1 MTQMNKEFDDENP
14 GLSLRDLYFTIF
26 RHQRLIATVA
36 AGIAVIAAI
45 YALVL
50 IKPEYES
57 SANLLVRTGRE
68 SMAVDPTA
76 GAGEQFSMRSRVEEM
91 TTEMELIKSREVVDA
106 VVASLGM
113 DFFSNLQQ
121 AENDM
126 LLKKVLKKFKEG
138 ILRFITG
145 EGERVSTDREKQKLR
160 DGLLDYLLDRISVAP
175 LKGSSIFTVS
185 FQGSSPEFAQE
196 FLKRLIAV
204 YLDKHSSM
212 YFTDSSY
219 MFINEKTD
227 KFRSEL
233 EQVENDI
240 KDFKN
245 KTSSVLIQEER
256 FLDQFA
262 TLQQDVRD
270 SESSL
275 ASSQAKVK
283 LLHTK
288 LGELPNAKGAETGAD
303 SSGIA
308 VDEMARR
315 LSALRIKEQE
325 LLSTYTET
333 SIPVQEVRRQIREIQ
348 GMLPRSV
355 KHAGSGLEG
364 SISQQSREGLQ
375 LELIAEEGTVLSL
388 QAKLD
393 VQRERLSQLKDQFK
407 DVNENNLLL
416 AKMERKRAA
425 LEESYKKFSEN
436 LQQARIDQSLKLEK
450 ISNITIAQQPIYS
463 LQPLK
468 TKKMT
473 VLLGGLFGGIFAAV
487 VLAFVLESFD
497 HSIRKP
503 EDIKE
508 RLNMRF
514 LISLPEFEN
523 SQRMLPEA
531 HELPNLTI
539 VPERKKSQS
548 SKTTPKRL
556 NAAMIKYFDALMQSL
571 IFSDRE
577 QPGLPCVIAVT
588 SARSGEGVST
598 VAANLA
604 MRLARLGHGRVLL
617 ADMNL
622 MNLDQEETKDPGRF
636 PALGNMIA
644 LQGAKDVSGLP
655 AMLLDRLF
663 LMQYSGRDR
672 TETEIGEMQSM
683 WGNDYEFVVLD
694 VPAILN
700 NEGASCVARLA
711 DKVILVV
718 QAERERWQ
726 VIRRAQELLEEAHAN
741 VFGAILNKRTMYIPE
756 WLYGRL

>member
-1 MTQMNKEFDDENP
+1 
-14 GLSLRDLYFTIF
+14 
-26 RHQRLIATVA
+26 
-36 AGIAVIAAI
+36 
-45 YALVL
+45 
-50 IKPEYES
+50 
-57 SANLLVRTGRE
+57 
-68 SMAVDPTA
+68 
-76 GAGEQFSMRSRVEEM
+76 
-91 TTEMELIKSREVVDA
+91 
-106 VVASLGM
+106 
-113 DFFSNLQQ
+113 
-121 AENDM
+121 
-126 LLKKVLKKFKEG
+126 
-138 ILRFITG
+138 
-145 EGERVSTDREKQKLR
+145 
-160 DGLLDYLLDRISVAP
+160 
-175 LKGSSIFTVS
+175 
-185 FQGSSPEFAQE
+185 
-196 FLKRLIAV
+196 
-204 YLDKHSSM
+204 
-212 YFTDSSY
+212 
-219 MFINEKTD
+219 
-227 KFRSEL
+227 
-233 EQVENDI
+233 
-240 KDFKN
+240 
-245 KTSSVLIQEER
+245 
-256 FLDQFA
+256 
-262 TLQQDVRD
+262 
-270 SESSL
+270 
-275 ASSQAKVK
+275 
-283 LLHTK
+283 
-288 LGELPNAKGAETGAD
+288 
-303 SSGIA
+303 
-308 VDEMARR
+308 
-315 LSALRIKEQE
+315 
-325 LLSTYTET
+325 
-333 SIPVQEVRRQIREIQ
+333 
-348 GMLPRSV
+348 
-355 KHAGSGLEG
+355 
-364 SISQQSREGLQ
+364 
-375 LELIAEEGTVLSL
+375 
-388 QAKLD
+388 
-393 VQRERLSQLKDQFK
+393 
-407 DVNENNLLL
+407 
-416 AKMERKRAA
+416 
-425 LEESYKKFSEN
+425 
-436 LQQARIDQSLKLEK
+436 
-450 ISNITIAQQPIYS
+450 
-463 LQPLK
+463 
-468 TKKMT
+468 MT